1 MIELL
6 FPWAFLALQLPW
18 LIYRLVPAES
28 GLQSPLY
35 FPALAAQKLRTEEGR
50 KFSVGSWN
58 WRVPV
63 LAIIWLLLVT
73 AASQPRWIGEPVSV
87 PVSGRDLLMAV
98 DISKSMLQ
106 QDMEVGNDYT
116 DRLTIVKYVV
126 GNFAQRRQG
135 DRLGLILFGSQA
147 YLQAPLTFDRQTVT
161 TLLQEARSGFAGDK
175 TAIGD
180 AIGIAIKR
188 LRDRPAESRIL
199 ILLTDGANT
208 AGQVQPM
215 EAASLAAEEGI
226 RIHTIGVGA
235 DELVVAGPFGGNF
248 GSRRLNPS
256 IDLDEG
262 MLQEIAEL
270 TGGQYFRARN
280 PEELEQIYAI
290 LDQLEPIEQESET
303 LRPLRSLAHLPLAVA
318 MCLSTLL
325 AALLLVLRSSL
336 FVNFGRQHD

>member
-6 FPWAFLALQLPW
+6 FPWAFVALPLPW

-28 GLQSPLY
+28 ALQSSLY
-35 FPALAAQKLRTEEGR
+35 FPAMAAQKLQSEEGR
-50 KFSVGSWN
+50 KFIAGSWS
-58 WRVPV
+58 WRWPV

-73 AASQPRWIGEPVSV
+73 AASQPRWIGEPISL
-87 PVSGRDLLMAV
+87 PISGRDLLMAV

-116 DRLTIVKYVV
+116 DRLTIVKLVV
-126 GNFAQRRQG
+126 GDFAQRREG

-188 LRDRPAESRIL
+188 LRERPAESRIL

-208 AGQVQPM
+208 AGEVQPL
-215 EAASLAAEEGI
+215 EAANLAAEEGI

-235 DELVVAGPFGGNF
+235 DELVVPGPFGGNF

-290 LDQLEPIEQESET
+290 LDQLEPLEQEAET
-303 LRPLRSLAHLPLAVA
+303 LRPLQSLTHLPLALA
-318 MCLSTLL
+318 MCLSIAFAVLQW
-325 AALLLVLRSSL
+325 VLRSG
-336 FVNFGRQHD
+336 FVSAGGRHND